1 MFPTATEP
9 KTSGRRSGDPSSWPA
24 ERPTDRLLGPA
35 TIRTSITRLTLA
47 NECPTPTDGVGAMAE
62 LTPQCLASSVSD
74 SCQISTANADQRWP
88 DADARMAALWRL
100 TIPDPVRPPF
110 DRICKLGVAGSS
122 PARSILEAPAHAG
135 FRRLR
140 GKRSEGRG
148 RKMAAATR
156 ATSYGWPTSNSSP
169 GSRSADGGVE
179 RVRRAP
185 YDRRRALAADRPR
198 AAEGDLRAAS
208 GRLTETWPTP
218 IGRLAHRPR

>member
-110 DRICKLGVAGSS
+110 DRICKLGSPVRARHAPSS
-122 PARSILEAPAHAG
+122 KPLLTRG
-135 FRRLR
+135 FVV
-140 GKRSEGRG
+140 SEGNAPRAVAAKWPQPHAQPPTGG
-148 RKMAAATR
+148 RPRTARR
-156 ATSYGWPTSNSSP
+156 A
-169 GSRSADGGVE
+169 
-179 RVRRAP
+179 RVRLTGASSASGERPTIADVRSP
-185 YDRRRALAADRPR
+185 PTDLAL
-198 AAEGDLRAAS
+198 LRAIYE
-208 GRLTETWPTP
+208 L
-218 IGRLAHRPR
+218 HQDD